1 MDFGQAIK
9 TLRMKQQ
16 MTQAE
21 LAERV
26 GMSTNAVSQIE
37 LGKTM
42 PPKATIERMAHA
54 FGIPVS
60 YMLMAS
66 IEEQD
71 IPEEKRVLYRALLEP
86 LRNELLEP
94 AIKAQ
99 YEEPRMNIPNK

>member
-1 MDFGQAIK
+1 MDLGQAIK

-26 GMSTNAVSQIE
+26 GMSINAVSQIE

-42 PPKATIERMAHA
+42 PPKATVERLCRA

-60 YMLMAS
+60 YLLLAS
-66 IEEQD
+66 IDEQD
-71 IPEEKRVLYRALLEP
+71 IPEEKRVLYRTLLEP
-86 LRNELLEP
+86 LRNELIEHNETTGTG
-94 AIKAQ
+94 Q
-99 YEEPRMNIPNK
+99 G